1 MFILPKIYKLIV
13 VTSLSLNILAGCTPA
28 RKPEPL
34 PPNPPPKRPPAY
46 TPPATPYMRP
56 TPTPEDSDRLNMML
70 IRRVSSLP
78 GVKSSSVVVV
88 GNTAYVGVEKTA
100 NIGTAQVRD
109 LKEDIPRAV
118 KSFEPRVNTVM
129 LTFRP
134 DTKRLISKV
143 SDDVAQGRPANIYA
157 SDLREIIE
165 HSEPLR

>member
-1 MFILPKIYKLIV
+1 MYTLFNITRILISATVFLTMV
-13 VTSLSLNILAGCTPA
+13 AGCTPA

-34 PPNPPPKRPPAY
+34 PPNPPPDRPPVY

-78 GVKSSSVVVV
+78 GVRNSSVVVV
-88 GNTAYVGVEKTA
+88 GNTAYVGVETTA
-100 NIGTAQVRD
+100 DTGAAQIRD
-109 LKEDIPRAV
+109 LKKALPGAV
-118 KSFEPRVNTVM
+118 KSFEPRVHAVM

-143 SDDVAQGRPANIYA
+143 SDDVAQGRPANVYA
-157 SDLREIIE
+157 SDLREIIG